1 MNQPDLQPH
10 LQGKR
15 LQLRP
20 LLATDFDQLYAAAS
34 DPLIW
39 QQHPTS
45 NRYQQPQFELYFNE
59 AIKSQGALIVIDTES
74 GKVIGSS
81 RYNDYRPEQGSL
93 EIGWTFLA
101 RAHWGGAYNKE
112 MKQLMLR
119 HAFTFVNAVLFVVG
133 AQNMRSQRAV
143 LKLGAKPIGMR
154 ENASGSDN
162 VVYQLTKSDYLA

>member
-81 RYNDYRPEQGSL
+81 RYNDYLPEQGSL

-101 RAHWGGAYNKE
+101 RSHWGGAYNKE